1 MCVILI
7 VVMAYL
13 WVMKHVIQVCHSHVP
28 LTVSRCLQDTHMR
41 NLEHIYYIL
50 MRERHYNMAIIA
62 IHVTGSGSQT
72 IVHTATTPC
81 SCHVYGRLKII
92 PIHFVNY
99 YDVIR
104 GLARKN
110 DSQFDHKQ
118 CVCESNIEMNH
129 RFLLTRY
136 ILHK

>member
-1 MCVILI
+1 MRVIVLLNE
-7 VVMAYL
+7 VVKTLDTFAHK
-13 WVMKHVIQVCHSHVP
+13 VG
-28 LTVSRCLQDTHMR
+28 LTSEARLFAARKCWGHFNTL
-41 NLEHIYYIL
+41 
-50 MRERHYNMAIIA
+50 AA
-62 IHVTGSGSQT
+62 C
-72 IVHTATTPC
+72 TATPPC

-110 DSQFDHKQ
+110 DSQFDNKQ